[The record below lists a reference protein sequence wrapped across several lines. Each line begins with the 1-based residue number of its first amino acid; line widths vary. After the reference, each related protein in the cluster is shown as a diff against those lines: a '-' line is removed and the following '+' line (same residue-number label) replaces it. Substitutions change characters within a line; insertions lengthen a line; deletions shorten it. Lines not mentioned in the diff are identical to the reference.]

1 MTTAAAVVTV
11 PALVLSLA
19 LLDRGFP
26 LARVELND
34 GGVWLTAT
42 SQLSLGRYNVPVE
55 ELDGGLVTTGGTF
68 DVLQDAG
75 DVLLVEPAV
84 LSVVDPVTVTTTTQV
99 AIGGVDVDM
108 AAGRVVLVDRDGGV
122 WVRTMTTLD
131 GLRVEDDAPDL
142 ELGEGGRAV
151 VATSGV
157 VLAVSPEDGA
167 VTRVPALD
175 GAVQTEDAGAFGAL
189 ELDALTAVGDEAV
202 ALSGSTVHT
211 PGGAVTVDDEGL
223 VLQQPGPQAS
233 SVLVAGSSA
242 LWEVPL
248 DGGAAREH
256 PTTGSGPPAAPVR
269 VGSCAYAAWSST
281 VGSSLRLCDGQDAVV
296 EDLEGMRP
304 GDTLA
309 FRVNRGM
316 VVLNETAGGRV
327 WLPQLDTQVR
337 VPNWE
342 DVVPE
347 EDPEDS
353 QEESDG
359 AQVTQQPVN
368 ECAEQSTAPV
378 AVDDTFGVR
387 PGRTRLLPVIDNDS
401 SSDCGILVV
410 SEFAPLPEE
419 FGTVEAVQGG
429 RALQVRVA
437 DGATGSA
444 ELTYTVTDGRGLNAP
459 STATVVLTVSD
470 GDAPPTQVRTS
481 TATVDA
487 GGFVEHAVLADF
499 ADPDGDD
506 LLLVGAS
513 ADPAAGTAR
522 FRQDGVLTFT
532 ADGGTLGRTQVTVQV
547 SDGTNVVDGVVEV
560 DVRAAGSVPPRI
572 DPVHAV
578 TYVGQEVTLRP
589 LDAVRSGSAE
599 PARLAAVGEVAGAT
613 IVPDLQQGTFTFRAA
628 RSGPFYVQF
637 VVTAAPQQ
645 ATGLARIDVLE
656 WPEEALP
663 PVAVRDVAYLPAGGE
678 VTVDPL
684 ANDEDP
690 AGNVLVVQRVD
701 VPDGSGLE
709 VALLE
714 HRYVQISA
722 RRTLD
727 APVVLDYQVS
737 NGAASAVGQIVVQ
750 PVAPNA
756 SQQPPVVPNVEV
768 RVRTGGVVTI
778 PVLEGASDPDGDE
791 LTLLRQL
798 PEPLAEGQGLLFVSG
813 DVLRYQAP
821 DQPITARAT
830 FAVEDA
836 TGNVTAATVT
846 VRVHESDP
854 TTKSPP
860 RPRDVVARV
869 FEGETVRI
877 PIPLVGIDDDGD
889 GVTLLGQ
896 ASAPTLG
903 RVTATGPD
911 WLEYESFAGSTG
923 TDTFTYAVED
933 WVGQRAV
940 ATVRVGVAP
949 RPTQA
954 STVQARPDEV
964 TLRPGQRVEVRVL
977 ANDLASGAGE
987 LTLEEIVDMPEGL
1000 DAEVAGRRIALT
1012 APDEAGVL
1020 LVVYR
1025 VADSRGGTDTGVLTV
1040 TVDPDAP
1047 VLPPVARDVTVP
1059 AIDTLGRTEVRV
1071 DVLEV
1076 AQNPSGPTSDLE
1088 VGVPTSHRDVA
1099 QVTDEGDVVVT
1110 LADQAQTVPY
1120 VLVNRTDRSASAYA
1134 FITVPALGFFPP
1146 QVRPRAPELRV
1157 AAGEQLRIDL
1167 GEQVQVAP
1175 GRTARIADAGQV
1187 TAVNADGSALVDGD
1201 ETLLFRPR
1209 EGYVGPASISV
1220 LVTDATGAGDE
1231 TARTSLITLPITVY
1245 ALDDYPPTF
1254 GPAALDVGQGD
1265 AARAVDL
1272 LSFTTGPEGPATVE
1286 DGYTYRITS
1295 PPAPGFTVALDG
1307 SDLRVSAD
1315 ASTPRG
1321 TTAQVEVTIGY
1332 GRAGSMTAVVD
1343 LAVVASTQ
1351 PLATVRAW
1359 DVPDGVQG
1367 QTTSVPVLDD
1377 AYNPFPG
1384 SPLTVTGA
1392 TVETP
1397 GAGTAS
1403 ATSSSVAVRPADDF
1417 VGQMSVRYRV
1427 RDATGDPAREVEGR
1441 VTVRVRGVP
1450 ATPVPPRVGEVRDR
1464 TVVLSWT
1471 APDSRGEPITE
1482 YRVTASPGGRTYAC
1496 ASTTCTIDELQNDVE
1511 HTFTVEA
1518 RNAVGWSEPSASS
1531 APARP
1536 DAVPDAPA
1544 APSLEFGDRAL
1555 TATWSAPTSTGSPI
1569 SSYTL
1574 EITPAPA
1581 SGPAVVTTPTTSY
1594 RFTGLTNGTA
1604 YTVRVRAQ
1612 NRAPDPSAWSPSSA
1626 PQTPAG
1632 VPDAPSTLAAQRVE
1646 TSLGRQITVSWS
1658 APAANGDPVQAYE
1671 LVIAGGPDRTVQLG
1685 ADQTSYAFQDA
1696 RNGVPY
1702 TFSLRAKNKA
1712 GWSATSSAQA
1722 QTYGLPDAP
1731 TGLSASAPV
1740 GEGYVDLSWTAASG
1754 NGARVDKYVVVVSDG
1769 QRIDVTSGTSAQIRT
1784 LTPGREYSFSV
1795 IATNAQGEG
1804 PPSGSATATPTGT
1817 PGTPS
1822 VSPPTVTATGDW
1834 GRPVQVRAA
1843 WGASPS
1849 NAPAGVTVTYDV
1861 VVQAA
1866 GQSSTATTTATQ
1878 ALVDVSA
1885 WPIPLS
1891 GADVTVRVTARTT
1904 VRGTSLASPAGAAS
1918 ARIGVWGNAPG
1929 APGEV
1934 SVVPGNGN
1942 SLLATWSTP
1951 SDGGAGID
1959 GYRVEWSLDD
1969 VVVRTEEVGTAQD
1982 ALQLGPLGAAPGQQ
1996 ISFRVRAFNSRGD
2009 GAWSE
2014 TITSAVP

>member
-1 MTTAAAVVTV
+1 MTWWDPRTWRRRPMTTAAAVVTV

-175 GAVQTEDAGAFGAL
+175 GAVQTEEAGAFGAL

-737 NGAASAVGQIVVQ
+737 NGSASAVGQIVVQ

-821 DQPITARAT
+821 DEPITARAT

-896 ASAPTLG
+896 ASAATLG
-903 RVTATGPD
+903 RVTTTGPD

-940 ATVRVGVAP
+940 ATIRVGVAP

-1120 VLVNRTDRSASAYA
+1120 VLVNSTDRSASAYA

-1157 AAGEQLRIDL
+1157 AEGEQLRIDL

-1187 TAVNADGSALVDGD
+1187 TAVNSDGSALVQDD
-1201 ETLLFRPR
+1201 DLETLHFRAR
-1209 EGYVGPASISV
+1209 DGYVGPASISV
-1220 LVTDATGAGDE
+1220 LVTDATDAGDE

-1295 PPAPGFTVALDG
+1295 PPVPGFTVALDG
-1307 SDLRVSAD
+1307 SDLRVSAN

-1332 GRAGSMTAVVD
+1332 GRAGSMTTVVD

-1482 YRVTASPGGRTYAC
+1482 YQVTASPSGRTYPC

-1511 HTFTVEA
+1511 HTFTVAA

-1544 APSLEFGDRAL
+1544 APSLEDDDRAL

-1569 SSYTL
+1569 TSYTL

-1612 NRAPDPSAWSPSSA
+1612 NRAPEPSAWSPSSA
-1626 PQTPAG
+1626 PETPAG
-1632 VPDAPSTLAAQRVE
+1632 VPTTPVVTAERKTQPWGDTAAIQ
-1646 TSLGRQITVSWS
+1646 VSWTVAS
-1658 APAANGDPVQAYE
+1658 SNGDEVAEYE
-1671 LVIAGGPDRTVQLG
+1671 VRVDGAATCVSNGPTSCTISPAERGRTYAIAVR
-1685 ADQTSYAFQDA
+1685 A
-1696 RNGVPY
+1696 R
-1702 TFSLRAKNKA
+1702 NKA
-1712 GWSATSSAQA
+1712 GWSAAGTTTGETISAPTAPQNVALTAGPDADFGQGTAELTWNAPTSTGGAGITITGYRITGPNLDTTVGPTVRSRSFSGLGAGALGPFTVTATSSR
-1722 QTYGLPDAP
+1722 
-1731 TGLSASAPV
+1731 GLS
-1740 GEGYVDLSWTAASG
+1740 GD
-1754 NGARVDKYVVVVSDG
+1754 GA
-1769 QRIDVTSGTSAQIRT
+1769 TSGSVTIRT
-1784 LTPGREYSFSV
+1784 RP
-1795 IATNAQGEG
+1795 QQ
-1804 PPSGSATATPTGT
+1804 
-1817 PGTPS
+1817 
-1822 VSPPTVTATGDW
+1822 PTVTASPGGVDEIVVSFADNGTGGASIDAREYRVD
-1834 GRPVQVRAA
+1834 GAPVGSVDSPYSTQDRTRFEYRVRNAVGWSPWASAESDPGQPSRATVRAQVLDGSGT
-1843 WGASPS
+1843 GALRFQI
-1849 NAPAGVTVTYDV
+1849 V
-1861 VVQAA
+1861 
-1866 GQSSTATTTATQ
+1866 
-1878 ALVDVSA
+1878 L
-1885 WPIPLS
+1885 
-1891 GADVTVRVTARTT
+1891 
-1904 VRGTSLASPAGAAS
+1904 
-1918 ARIGVWGNAPG
+1918 
-1929 APGEV
+1929 E
-1934 SVVPGNGN
+1934 
-1942 SLLATWSTP
+1942 
-1951 SDGGAGID
+1951 SDGGRGVEQVQWQLAGPENGSD
-1959 GYRVEWSLDD
+1959 DNAAVDDTVTLNDLDAGTYTLTLRARNAVGWSDWTAPL
-1969 VVVRTEEVGTAQD
+1969 EVMVQ
-1982 ALQLGPLGAAPGQQ
+1982 
-1996 ISFRVRAFNSRGD
+1996 
-2009 GAWSE
+2009 
-2014 TITSAVP
+2014 